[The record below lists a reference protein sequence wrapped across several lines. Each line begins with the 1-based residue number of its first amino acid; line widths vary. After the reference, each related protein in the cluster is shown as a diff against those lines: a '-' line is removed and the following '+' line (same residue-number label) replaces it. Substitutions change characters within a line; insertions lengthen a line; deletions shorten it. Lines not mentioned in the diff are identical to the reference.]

1 MKKNKIEN
9 QINELQTLIE
19 NQADLETIRMQARK
33 CKETITTMEN
43 DKNYD
48 LYVNQ
53 YNNIIKSYNKTKKQ
67 ERKKKSKQSLA
78 RATEIVNKINEQWNK
93 MCTDFYVCYSVKELA
108 YTIAEKITDLLEKD
122 YDYMGIDYKYD
133 TKAEKH
139 KIIFE
144 IDNYM
149 LEEKEIHVYFTCDI
163 WWVTGM
169 FGDSGLKI
177 GNGKIATKIPQGYED
192 IESAIPEEEEEE

>member
-1 MKKNKIEN
+1 MVEN
-9 QINELQTLIE
+9 LINELKILME
-19 NQADLETIRMQARK
+19 NKADIETIKIQAKKCMEEIRK
-33 CKETITTMEN
+33 LEN
-43 DKNYD
+43 EEEKNTYSEQYD
-48 LYVNQ
+48 NLVTN
-53 YNNIIKSYNKTKKQ
+53 YNKERKQ

-133 TKAEKH
+133 TKTEKH

-149 LEEKEIHVYFTCDI
+149 LEEKEIHIYFTCDI

-177 GNGKIATKIPQGYED
+177 GNGKIATRIPQGYED
-192 IESAIPEEEEEE
+192 IESAIPEEEEGEE